1 MFSGFFV
8 KKKVELINNCL
19 INKLEEGF
27 LIKNLILMFVFVVN
41 FMINVLFMIWLEVRN
56 EVE

>member
-19 INKLEEGF
+19 INKLEEDF